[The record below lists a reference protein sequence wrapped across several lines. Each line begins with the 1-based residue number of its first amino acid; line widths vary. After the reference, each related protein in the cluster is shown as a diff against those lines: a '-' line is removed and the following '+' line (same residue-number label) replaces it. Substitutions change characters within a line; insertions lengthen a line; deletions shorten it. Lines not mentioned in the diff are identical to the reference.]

1 MRPLNDIQRQKVHKS
16 RLGPLLWP
24 ISGPNPAEVTLHGE
38 HIALTNRMWNH
49 TAWHKT
55 TQPYK
60 QDCHSAASTKLL
72 SNSANTHRQWNTWPD
87 FSQCLSVSCLMWCW
101 NSRLPP
107 AVCEQCVS
115 HSLCTQRD
123 RQTEAGIDKAAA
135 LDTPSFISPVAS
147 HLAGLTD
154 N

>member
-115 HSLCTQRD
+115 SVCLIHCVHRETD
-123 RQTEAGIDKAAA
+123 RRRQGLIK
-135 LDTPSFISPVAS
+135 LL
-147 HLAGLTD
+147 HLTLLHLSRLLLAT
-154 N
+154 